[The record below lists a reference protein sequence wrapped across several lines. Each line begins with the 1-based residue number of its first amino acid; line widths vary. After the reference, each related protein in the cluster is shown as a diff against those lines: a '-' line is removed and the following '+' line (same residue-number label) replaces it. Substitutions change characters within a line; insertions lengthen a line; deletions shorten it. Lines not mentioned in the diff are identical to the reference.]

1 MADVYGSRPH
11 ILRPEY
17 AGVCDRSKTQ
27 IWGEAVSSKRVARW
41 SLVGLLVSGSLAFAG
56 VVAAPSFAADSASIY
71 IVQGL
76 PGRTLD
82 VSIDGDSVAKGVKTA
97 EVAGPFEIA
106 AGRREVSFTSDGK
119 VVLERTF
126 SVKAK
131 SSWDVVVH
139 LPAQTSGEPLIT
151 VFKNDLSAVPKGKAS
166 LTVAHVA
173 AVPPA
178 DIRVNGKVLFENI
191 ANGESL
197 NLVVPVA
204 TYKVAIVPTGET
216 EPVVLGPV
224 DLTVKADSL
233 NRVYAVGDPDKKTM
247 NVAVH
252 VISLSTQGSEKPSKV
267 NTGTGGQ
274 VMGQEPAV
282 YVDLLR

>member
-1 MADVYGSRPH
+1 V
-11 ILRPEY
+11 
-17 AGVCDRSKTQ
+17 V
-27 IWGEAVSSKRVARW
+27 RW
-41 SLVGLLVSGSLAFAG
+41 SLVGLAVSCALAFAG
-56 VVAAPSFAADSASIY
+56 LIAGPSFAADSASIY

-76 PGRTLD
+76 PGITLN
-82 VSIDGDSVAKGVKTA
+82 VSVDGDSVAKGVKTA
-97 EVAGPFEIA
+97 EVEGPFNVA
-106 AGRREVSFTSDGK
+106 TGRRKVTFTSDGK
-119 VVLERTF
+119 VVVERTF

-131 SSWDVVVH
+131 SSWDAVVH
-139 LPAQTSGEPLIT
+139 LPAQTSGEPLVT
-151 VFKNDLSAVPKGKAS
+151 VFKNDLSALPKGKAS

-197 NLVVPVA
+197 NLIVPVA

-216 EPVVLGPV
+216 KPVILGPA
-224 DLTVKADSL
+224 DLTVRGDSL

-247 NVAVH
+247 NVAVD
-252 VISLSTQGSEKPSKV
+252 VIALSTKGSGKPSKV

-274 VMGQEPAV
+274 AVGQEPAL

>member
-1 MADVYGSRPH
+1 MRV
-11 ILRPEY
+11 
-17 AGVCDRSKTQ
+17 VRS
-27 IWGEAVSSKRVARW
+27 
-41 SLVGLLVSGSLAFAG
+41 SLVGLVVSGALAFAG
-56 VVAAPSFAADSASIY
+56 LMAGPSFAADSASIY

-76 PGRTLD
+76 PGKTLN
-82 VSIDGDSVAKGVKTA
+82 VSVDGDSVAKGVKTG
-97 EVAGPFEIA
+97 EVAGPFKVA
-106 AGRREVSFTSDGK
+106 AGRRKVTFSSAGEV
-119 VVLERTF
+119 VVERTF

-139 LPAQTSGEPLIT
+139 LPAQTSGEPLVT
-151 VFKNDLSAVPKGKAS
+151 VFKNDLSAVPNGKAS

-197 NLVVPVA
+197 NLIVPVA
-204 TYKVAIVPTGET
+204 TYKVAMVPTGEAK
-216 EPVVLGPV
+216 PVILGPV
-224 DLTVKADSL
+224 ALTVKADSL
-233 NRVYAVGDPDKKTM
+233 NLVYAVGNPDKKTM
-247 NVAVH
+247 IVAVH
-252 VISLSTQGSEKPSKV
+252 VIALSTKGSGTPSKV

-274 VMGQEPAV
+274 AVGQEPAL

>member
-1 MADVYGSRPH
+1 M
-11 ILRPEY
+11 
-17 AGVCDRSKTQ
+17 
-27 IWGEAVSSKRVARW
+27 SSKRVARW
-41 SLVGLLVSGSLAFAG
+41 SLVGLLVSGALAFAG

-82 VSIDGDSVAKGVKTA
+82 VSIDGDSLVNGVKTA
-97 EVAGPFEIA
+97 EVAGPFEVA

-139 LPAQTSGEPLIT
+139 LPAQSSGKPLVT

-178 DIRVNGKVLFENI
+178 DILVNGKVLFANI

-216 EPVVLGPV
+216 EPVILGPV
-224 DLTVKADSL
+224 DLTVQGSSL
-233 NRVYAVGDPDKKTM
+233 NRIYAVGDPDKKTM
-247 NVAVH
+247 TVAVH
-252 VISLSTQGSEKPSKV
+252 VIKLTTKGSGKPSKV

-274 VMGQEPAV
+274 AVGQEPPL
-282 YVDLLR
+282 YVNLLR